1 MVRRRAEPGAREGF
15 ARPRPPLRSRGG
27 GAAARGAADGQGVR
41 DHRHARALLSRRR
54 NGAARGARRKVTGSV
69 SAKTT
74 GLVVGEEPGASKLTK
89 AQKADVPI
97 LSESDLLALLGE
109 S

>member
-1 MVRRRAEPGAREGF
+1 
-15 ARPRPPLRSRGG
+15 
-27 GAAARGAADGQGVR
+27 
-41 DHRHARALLSRRR
+41 
-54 NGAARGARRKVTGSV
+54 
-69 SAKTT
+69 
-74 GLVVGEEPGASKLTK
+74 VVGEEPGASKLTK